1 MRPAVPQAVR
11 EEKMRKST
19 LLLLSALAVV
29 ALPSYARD
37 RSHSYI
43 TYDDGGTTIRQSEDG
58 RDADTRV
65 NMPVFPGDEV
75 TTGRRGR
82 VEIRMADGNIIAL
95 DRSTS
100 VQFKSILDSYD
111 GDSDQT
117 VVELKYGHVAIQR
130 DDETRQLLRLDTS
143 NASYAAT
150 EVATYA
156 VETDAKNND
165 RVAVFDGTMEVRTP
179 ARTTRVREGE
189 EAHID
194 DGGIYDLVN
203 ARNTADEFE
212 RWFIQRAS
220 RYSTASGRY
229 LDRSLA
235 YSEAELG
242 TSGSWFFAANYGGWC
257 WRPHVAV
264 LQRLLA
270 AQPWRR
276 AGVGFVR
283 SVGLGAVSLRPLG
296 V

>member
-1 MRPAVPQAVR
+1 
-11 EEKMRKST
+11 MRKST
-19 LLLLSALAVV
+19 LLLLSALAIV
-29 ALPSYARD
+29 ALPLYGRD

-58 RDADTRV
+58 RDVDARV

-100 VQFKSILDSYD
+100 VEFKSILDSYD
-111 GDSDQT
+111 GDSEQT

-130 DDETRQLLRLDTS
+130 DDETRQLLRLDTG

-165 RVAVFDGTMEVRTP
+165 RVTVFDGTMEVRTP

-189 EAHID
+189 EARID
-194 DGGIYDLVN
+194 DGGIYDLVS
-203 ARNTADEFE
+203 ARNT
-212 RWFIQRAS
+212 
-220 RYSTASGRY
+220 
-229 LDRSLA
+229 
-235 YSEAELG
+235 
-242 TSGSWFFAANYGGWC
+242 
-257 WRPHVAV
+257 
-264 LQRLLA
+264 
-270 AQPWRR
+270 RR
-276 AGVGFVR
+276 
-283 SVGLGAVSLRPLG
+283 
-296 V
+296 